1 MSVYQTVIGRR
12 TVRDFTSQPVPEEL
26 VRRILQS
33 GRMAPSS
40 SDSQPWHF
48 VVVREPDT
56 IAKLGDIAKQGPFLA
71 GAPVVIAVCVA
82 GDAPRGHL
90 DAGRAIQQMEIVAWS
105 EGLGTCF
112 VGVRQAEQQVAVKA
126 LLGIPEDVELV
137 SLLPFGYRQEGFSRR
152 GVRRKDMS
160 TIAHRE
166 RFGTPWQGA

>member
-1 MSVYQTVIGRR
+1 MSVYQTVISRR
-12 TVRDFTSQPVPEEL
+12 TVRDYTDEPVPEEL
-26 VRRILQS
+26 VRRLLQA

-56 IAKLGDIAKQGPFLA
+56 IARLGEIATQGSFLA
-71 GAPVVIAVCVA
+71 GAPVVIAVCVV

-105 EGLGTCF
+105 EGLGACF
-112 VGVRQAEQQVAVKA
+112 VGVRQAEQQVAVKE
-126 LLGIPEDVELV
+126 LLGIPDDVELV
-137 SLLPFGYRQEGFSRR
+137 SLLPFGYRQEGFKRR

-166 RFGTPWQGA
+166 RFGTPW